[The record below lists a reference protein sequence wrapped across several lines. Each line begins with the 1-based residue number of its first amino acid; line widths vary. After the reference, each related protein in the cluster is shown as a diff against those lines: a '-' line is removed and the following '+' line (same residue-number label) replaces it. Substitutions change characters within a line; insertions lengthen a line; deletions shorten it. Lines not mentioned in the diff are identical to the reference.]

1 MQSCELAATGFDAWP
16 MFIAVALVA
25 VGIGV
30 AALMLRTG
38 RRRGAMFAAAPL
50 LVLALLASGAATPPA
65 SSAASLTAPCPTG
78 AMAPP
83 PGVAPAP
90 APAPT
95 GTATPV
101 PTSTPTPTGTT
112 TPVDFQP
119 GTAGIGDAY
128 FPLDGNGGYDVTH
141 YDLDLAYDPASHEL
155 SGTATITATA
165 TQNLSAFNLDFDTR
179 AVDGSDAITISAL
192 TVDGSAAAWSLA
204 TTQISDSTGQPQS
217 PGSTDGDATP
227 PRTELTVT
235 PPAGI
240 PIGATITTA
249 VTYAGIP
256 ITISDA
262 FGPAGVFQT
271 GDGAVVVG
279 QPRVAATW
287 FPSNDHPADKATFST
302 RMTVPAGL
310 QVIGNGRLASHTTT
324 GASSTWDWE
333 MEKPMATYLATA
345 TVGDYTITEHD
356 EGGIAYYNAVA
367 PALFSQDAGGGVF
380 VGDVATSIFD
390 DEPEVIS
397 FLSKSFGPY
406 PFSEAGGIA
415 IADFGP
421 TPDDYLPY
429 ALENQTRP
437 IYPSWAFPADAD
449 ASVVVHELAHQWYG
463 DSVSMERWSDI
474 WLNEGFATY
483 AEWLWAE
490 HTGGPTTQQS
500 FDAAYA
506 NPTVSDNPADDAA
519 FWSTVVADPGAAG
532 IFDSAVYTRGGMTLQ
547 ALRTTVGDE
556 AFFRILKG
564 WAAENA
570 GHSVTTAQFIAYAEK
585 VSGQDLARFFD
596 AWLYSP
602 SKPALG

>member
-1 MQSCELAATGFDAWP
+1 MQSCTLAATGFDSWP
-16 MFIAVALVA
+16 MLIAVALVA
-25 VGIGV
+25 LGIGV

-50 LVLALLASGAATPPA
+50 LVLALLASGAASPPP
-65 SSAASLTAPCPTG
+65 SSAASAAAPCPAG

-83 PGVAPAP
+83 PVGAPPVGAP
-90 APAPT
+90 PAPT
-95 GTATPV
+95 PTATG
-101 PTSTPTPTGTT
+101 TPTPAPTPTPGPTGTPA
-112 TPVDFQP
+112 PVDFEP
-119 GTAGIGDAY
+119 GSAGIGDPY
-128 FPLDGNGGYDVTH
+128 FPLDGNGGYDVSH
-141 YDLDLAYDPASHEL
+141 YDLDLAYDPATHSL

-165 TQNLSAFNLDFDTR
+165 TQDLSAFNLDFDTR
-179 AVDGSDAITISAL
+179 AVDGSDAITISSL

-204 TTQISDSTGQPQS
+204 TTQISDATGQPQT

-240 PIGATITTA
+240 QTGATITTA

-256 ITISDA
+256 ITINDA

-333 MEKPMATYLATA
+333 MDKPMATYLATA

-356 EGGIAYYNAVA
+356 EAGIAYYNAVA
-367 PALFSQDAGGGVF
+367 PALFTKDSGDVFF

-397 FLSKSFGPY
+397 FL
-406 PFSEAGGIA
+406 A
-415 IADFGP
+415 
-421 TPDDYLPY
+421 
-429 ALENQTRP
+429 
-437 IYPSWAFPADAD
+437 
-449 ASVVVHELAHQWYG
+449 
-463 DSVSMERWSDI
+463 
-474 WLNEGFATY
+474 
-483 AEWLWAE
+483 
-490 HTGGPTTQQS
+490 QS
-500 FDAAYA
+500 
-506 NPTVSDNPADDAA
+506 
-519 FWSTVVADPGAAG
+519 
-532 IFDSAVYTRGGMTLQ
+532 
-547 ALRTTVGDE
+547 
-556 AFFRILKG
+556 
-564 WAAENA
+564 
-570 GHSVTTAQFIAYAEK
+570 
-585 VSGQDLARFFD
+585 
-596 AWLYSP
+596 
-602 SKPALG
+602 